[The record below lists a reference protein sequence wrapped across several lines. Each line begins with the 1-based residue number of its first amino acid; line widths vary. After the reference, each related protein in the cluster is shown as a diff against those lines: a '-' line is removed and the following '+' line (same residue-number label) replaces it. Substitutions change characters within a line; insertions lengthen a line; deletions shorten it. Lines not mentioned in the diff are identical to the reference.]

1 MILEK
6 KKKKETLNR
15 QQKKFCEYYVAT
27 NNGTESV
34 INAGYSKNRKTA
46 GTTAN
51 RLLKSAK
58 IQDYISKLTEN
69 SDNVRIMNMERIQ
82 EFWAS
87 VVNDKKAKLS
97 DRLKA
102 SEYIAKSC
110 AAFITKTEISGKVKT
125 ESENKVSLLSTEDLK
140 TLVDGIKDSE

>member
-1 MILEK
+1 MLKLTK
-6 KKKKETLNR
+6 K
-15 QQKKFCEYYVAT
+15 QKLFCEYYKSTHNAT
-27 NNGTESV
+27 DSA
-34 INAGYSKNRKTA
+34 IKAGYSKKTA
-46 GTTAN
+46 YAIGCN
-51 RLLKSAK
+51 LLKK
-58 IQDYISKLTEN
+58 IEIQEYLNDITKN
-69 SDNVRIMNMERIQ
+69 SDTTRIMDIQQVQ

-140 TLVDGIKDSE
+140 TLVDDIKDSE

>member
-1 MILEK
+1 ME
-6 KKKKETLNR
+6 LNR

-34 INAGYSKNRKTA
+34 IKAGYSKNRKTA

-51 RLLKSAK
+51 RLLKNAK
-58 IQDYISKLTEN
+58 IQNYLSKLTKN
-69 SDNVRIMNMERIQ
+69 SDNVRIMNMEQIQ

-87 VVNDKKAKLS
+87 VVNDKKAKLT

-110 AAFITKTEISGKVKT
+110 GAFITKTEISGKVKT